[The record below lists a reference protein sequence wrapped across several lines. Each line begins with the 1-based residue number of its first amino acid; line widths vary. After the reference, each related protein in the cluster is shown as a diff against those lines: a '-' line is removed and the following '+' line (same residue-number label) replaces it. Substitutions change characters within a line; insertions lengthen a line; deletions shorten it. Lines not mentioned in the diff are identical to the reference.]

1 MEQFNQ
7 IKQSLTEQIITTASG
22 KYPENNY
29 YYATVGLI
37 GLQLV
42 NYYSRFTLIRLSFFG
57 IYPVLYL
64 GVTNIS
70 LKKYN
75 KTQVWPLSLIVSSL
89 VVNAFF
95 FNVVGY
101 GSLIDNSRNHVQ
113 TDDSE
118 TTYESSKTF

>member
-7 IKQSLTEQIITTASG
+7 IKQAFAERIISTANG

-29 YYATVGLI
+29 YYATIGLI

-42 NYYSRFTLIRLSFFG
+42 NYYTRSTLIRLSFFG

-64 GVTNIS
+64 GVTNSS
-70 LKKYN
+70 LQRYKN
-75 KTQVWPLSLIVSSL
+75 TQAWPLSLIVSSI

-101 GSLIDNSRNHVQ
+101 GSLLDNSRHHVQ

-118 TTYESSKTF
+118 TSNERKTF